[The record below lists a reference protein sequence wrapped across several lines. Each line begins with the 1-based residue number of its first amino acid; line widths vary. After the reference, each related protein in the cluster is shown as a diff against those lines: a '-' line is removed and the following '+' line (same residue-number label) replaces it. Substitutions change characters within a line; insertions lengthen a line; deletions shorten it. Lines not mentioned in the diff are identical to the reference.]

1 MEKTAR
7 FITSTVKKLSTPE
20 EDDEEAAYDRG
31 DDLVRPRPG
40 VFEARQ
46 VVVDTLET

>member
-7 FITSTVKKLSTPE
+7 FITTAVKKLSTPE

-31 DDLVRPRPG
+31 EDLVSPGPG
-40 VFEARQ
+40 VDARNSIS
-46 VVVDTLET
+46 